1 MADHKGVDCHTGPP
15 PGQSTV
21 DNVVVWQHTTILL
34 QEEEDVAN
42 RRSIFQLIGQEQKV
56 YNVHST
62 RPLTARRKRLNT
74 HIRSRLSSQTQTTL
88 TPTYS

>member
-34 QEEEDVAN
+34 QEEEDVAK
-42 RRSIFQLIGQEQKV
+42 RRSIFQLIGQEQK
-56 YNVHST
+56 NVQCT
-62 RPLTARRKRLNT
+62 FD
-74 HIRSRLSSQTQTTL
+74 TT
-88 TPTYS
+88 PHCQA